1 MKPMPVCIFSMLCSM
16 SIYHSY
22 SPLLTRTHHI
32 VVPQIQNDSSD
43 LSRNSI
49 YHTALLIKKDDNGGS
64 SRGGSSIEVES
75 KNGRFKSLKSS
86 EWYWKGAMMLICII
100 WSTNFAVIKQL
111 FDALP
116 PGVLDPS
123 LYTAIRFTIA
133 AVVMSPGAV
142 GCLNQ
147 PGLVMNG
154 ILAGL
159 CVFTGYFGQSIG
171 LLHSTA
177 NKAAFFCSMN
187 VVWVALV
194 SGVLTKS
201 FKRKTWLAVLL
212 AVSGVGFLELRGT
225 VVPNANDLWLLLQP
239 LGFGTGYL
247 VLERNMRD
255 YPGSARAI
263 TSLKLIT
270 LSIFTIIWAIANGH
284 SPQDM
289 LPIFQNKVATL
300 SILYTSLV
308 TTAFAIYLQSIVFK
322 RVSSTDASIIL
333 TTEPIWA
340 TLFSAGTDQ
349 LLM

>member
-1 MKPMPVCIFSMLCSM
+1 MICSLS
-16 SIYHSY
+16 SIYSY
-22 SPLLTRTHHI
+22 SPLLTKKLHPHAAL
-32 VVPQIQNDSSD
+32 QLHNESSY
-43 LSRNSI
+43 LFRNSVS
-49 YHTALLIKKDDNGGS
+49 HTALLVSKKDDVGS
-64 SRGGSSIEVES
+64 SLGGRSSDVES
-75 KNGRFKSLKSS
+75 NSRGIFASLKSS
-86 EWYWKGAMMLICII
+86 PWFWKGAMMLICII

-142 GCLNQ
+142 GSLNK

-171 LLHSTA
+171 LMHSTA

-194 SGVLTKS
+194 SGVMTKS
-201 FKRKTWLAVLL
+201 FKKKTWLAVLL

-225 VVPNANDLWLLLQP
+225 VVPSINDLWLLLQP

-270 LSIFTIIWAIANGH
+270 LSILTIIWALANGH
-284 SPQDM
+284 SPQDV

-322 RVSSTDASIIL
+322 KVTSTDASIIL

-340 TLFSAGTDQ
+340 TLFSAGQ
-349 LLM
+349 SVVLLRRVVG

>member
-1 MKPMPVCIFSMLCSM
+1 MKSISAFIICIIYSLS
-16 SIYHSY
+16 SIYSY
-22 SPLLTRTHHI
+22 SPLLTKKHH
-32 VVPQIQNDSSD
+32 PSTLQLHNDSTHLFRS
-43 LSRNSI
+43 SVC
-49 YHTALLIKKDDNGGS
+49 HTALLVSKKDDAGS
-64 SRGGSSIEVES
+64 SLGGRSSEVES
-75 KNGRFKSLKSS
+75 KGRGIFESMKSS
-86 EWYWKGAMMLICII
+86 PWFWKGAMMLICII
-100 WSTNFAVIKQL
+100 WSTNFAIIKQL

-133 AVVMSPGAV
+133 ALVMSPGAV
-142 GCLNQ
+142 GSLNK

-154 ILAGL
+154 VLAGL

-171 LLHSTA
+171 LMHSTA

-225 VVPNANDLWLLLQP
+225 VVPSVNDLWLLLQP

-247 VLERNMRD
+247 VLERNMRE

-270 LSIFTIIWAIANGH
+270 LSIFTIIWALANGH
-284 SPQDM
+284 SPQDV

-322 RVSSTDASIIL
+322 KVTSTDASIIL

-340 TLFSAGTDQ
+340 TLFSAGQ
-349 LLM
+349 

>member
-1 MKPMPVCIFSMLCSM
+1 MICSLS
-16 SIYHSY
+16 SIYSY
-22 SPLLTRTHHI
+22 SPLLTKKLHPHAAL
-32 VVPQIQNDSSD
+32 QLHNESSY
-43 LSRNSI
+43 LFRNSVC
-49 YHTALLIKKDDNGGS
+49 HTALLASKKDDVGS
-64 SRGGSSIEVES
+64 SLGGRSSEVES
-75 KNGRFKSLKSS
+75 NSRGIFASLKSS
-86 EWYWKGAMMLICII
+86 PWFWKGAMMLICII

-142 GCLNQ
+142 GSLNK

-171 LLHSTA
+171 LMHSTA

-194 SGVLTKS
+194 SGVMTKS
-201 FKRKTWLAVLL
+201 FKKKTWLAVLL

-225 VVPNANDLWLLLQP
+225 VVPSINDLWLLLQP

-270 LSIFTIIWAIANGH
+270 LSILTIIWALANGH
-284 SPQDM
+284 SPQDV

-322 RVSSTDASIIL
+322 KVTSTDASIIL

-340 TLFSAGTDQ
+340 TLFSAGQ
-349 LLM
+349 SVVLLRRVVG